1 MKSNDCKLLFGTL
14 FCLVIWHLV
23 WSIWSHSLKTPWVS
37 DIEKTAQVPIEVRQM
52 RRAVHQFGLV
62 GGEDYDS
69 KVFNRAN
76 PFTVSPRL
84 TFFFQEN
91 SQAKKMGDV
100 PTISETQKFETSPL
114 FFRRSACSRSFA
126 AMEYMGDVCFLFKC
140 YGLTSEELLDVVG
153 SEIRQSIQGW

>member
-1 MKSNDCKLLFGTL
+1 
-14 FCLVIWHLV
+14 
-23 WSIWSHSLKTPWVS
+23 
-37 DIEKTAQVPIEVRQM
+37 M

-91 SQAKKMGDV
+91 SQAKKKMRDV

-114 FFRRSACSRSFA
+114 FFRRSAFSRSFA

-140 YGLTSEELLDVVG
+140 DGLTSIELLDVVG

>member
-1 MKSNDCKLLFGTL
+1 MIVDFFFGTL

-23 WSIWSHSLKTPWVS
+23 RSIWSHSLKTPWVF

-84 TFFFQEN
+84 TFSF
-91 SQAKKMGDV
+91 SG
-100 PTISETQKFETSPL
+100 KFP
-114 FFRRSACSRSFA
+114 
-126 AMEYMGDVCFLFKC
+126 G
-140 YGLTSEELLDVVG
+140 EEDKG
-153 SEIRQSIQGW
+153 CAHH